1 MPRLHSFF
9 LIGAIHAISF
19 ITSQAMSQAADYQT
33 QLLQQDGLPIVRLTD
48 TAHHVEVSVVPGIG
62 NMAYSMKV
70 NGHEILRLPTQ
81 SLAEL
86 KAKPGLGGVPFL
98 APWANR
104 IDGMSYWANGKKYLL
119 NEDIGTLRMDGNHLP
134 IHGLLAFS
142 PLWTVVAHQAGRESA
157 WVTSRLEFWKYPD
170 LMAQFPFAHTIE
182 MTYRL
187 HEGVLDVVT
196 VLQNLST
203 DPMPVAVGFHPYF
216 QLDDA
221 PRDEWTTHLGARS
234 HLVLNDKLT
243 PTGEKKPMNFSD
255 PFPLKGNTLDD
266 GFVDLDGPRPVF
278 WVQGKRQKIVVAYGP
293 RYTVAVAYA
302 PPGQN
307 FICFEP
313 MSAVTNGFNLAHE
326 GKWDG
331 LQSIA
336 PGGAWKETFQIKPVG
351 F

>member
-1 MPRLHSFF
+1 MPRFPLLFA
-9 LIGAIHAISF
+9 IGAISSM
-19 ITSQAMSQAADYQT
+19 TLAAKYQT
-33 QLLQQDGLPIVRLTD
+33 QLLEQDGLQVVRLTD
-48 TAHHVEVSVVPGIG
+48 SEHGVEVSVVPTIG

-70 NGHEILRLPTQ
+70 KGHEILRLPTN

-119 NEDIGTLRMDGNHLP
+119 NEGAGTLRLDSNHLP

-142 PLWTVVAHQAGRESA
+142 SLWTVASHDADEKSA
-157 WVTSRLEFWKYPD
+157 RVTSRLEFWKYPD

-187 HEGVLDVVT
+187 HDGMLDVET
-196 VLQNLST
+196 VLSNLSV

-221 PRDEWTTHLGARS
+221 PRDEWTAHIAARS
-234 HLVLNDKLT
+234 HLVLNEKVT
-243 PTGEKKPMNFSD
+243 PTGEKKPMNLPD
-255 PFPLKGNTLDD
+255 PFPLKGNKLDD
-266 GFVDLDGPRPVF
+266 GFVDLIGTKPEF
-278 WVQGKRQKIVVAYGP
+278 WVRGKKQQISVIYGP
-293 RYTVAVAYA
+293 KYTVSVAYA

-313 MSAVTNGFNLAHE
+313 MSALTNGFNLAHE
-326 GKWDG
+326 RKWDG
-331 LQSIA
+331 LQSIP
-336 PGGAWKETFQIKPVG
+336 PGGEWRETFQIRPSG